1 MQAPKP
7 NITPPKQRPLQA
19 TMDAL
24 GYDDTLSWAAQTS
37 SGPDTNLAHYPRLMY
52 YYLPDYLGHVE
63 YITDLDGV
71 PYQYFYYTAPMSRL
85 STSKPLVQRCF
96 SADWS
101 RPLARWGETLI
112 EEKATRPGMH
122 FESPYRFN
130 AKELDEEPT
139 NGSSRT
145 PLKINNACEQTG
157 LYYYGARYYNP
168 MVSVWL
174 GVDPHAENYPNASP
188 YCYVENNPIMRIDPD
203 GRDWYEVMND
213 ETCKMEVKWTELKSQ
228 DELIEAGIQG
238 NYLGEAFVH
247 FEGSS
252 DEKLGEDGTLT
263 GKGANPAKVTVYG
276 PGGADDVKT
285 YDGLTVSSDPNKYSM
300 IEEGDYEGRHQQ
312 MATSPYGKGSLTY
325 RIHKL
330 DGSTRINPEGG
341 TNKAN
346 GKDYMEGIFLH
357 RTNWD
362 GKATHSSQGCLNI
375 DGRQWKSVEQQ
386 LGEISSF
393 RIRVTR

>member
-1 MQAPKP
+1 
-7 NITPPKQRPLQA
+7 
-19 TMDAL
+19 MDAL

-52 YYLPDYLGHVE
+52 YYHPDYLGHVE

-85 STSKPLVQRCF
+85 RTSKPMAQRCF

-145 PLKINNACEQTG
+145 PLKIKDNSEQTG

-174 GVDPHAENYPNASP
+174 GVDPLAHISP
-188 YCYVENNPIMRIDPD
+188 DKTPYHFVSNNPIMKIDPD
-203 GRDWYEVMND
+203 GRHDDWVESADGDIYWDDNATSQ
-213 ETCKMEVKWTELKSQ
+213 ETTKEGEK
-228 DELIEAGIQG
+228 
-238 NYLGEAFVH
+238 YLGKEGTSLNEETGRRVH
-247 FEGSS
+247 Y
-252 DEKLGEDGTLT
+252 KPDGTKNEFDNILSEITINVKNGHVHQTSNPSISTNNKT
-263 GKGANPAKVTVYG
+263 GYTYNERDLAIRESILSTNNPIATYLRRQESLGNFWILNGRDYWSYYG
-276 PGGADDVKT
+276 HTLGNLMLAD
-285 YDGLTVSSDPNKYSM
+285 KY
-300 IEEGDYEGRHQQ
+300 IQ
-312 MATSPYGKGSLTY
+312 MADMVTGGPQPGRLIVPRGIMPGKGSNLPKPNLPSLPDPTGMDNY
-325 RIHKL
+325 LRT
-330 DGSTRINPEGG
+330 GSGG
-341 TNKAN
+341 I
-346 GKDYMEGIFLH
+346 GGM
-357 RTNWD
+357 
-362 GKATHSSQGCLNI
+362 
-375 DGRQWKSVEQQ
+375 
-386 LGEISSF
+386 
-393 RIRVTR
+393 